1 MKYFKRFFAAL
12 FSAALIFSGF
22 STSAFAAAELP
33 DYLRVGLRMSFE
45 DKSSIF
51 IESNNIKLVRSD
63 DGITSPLLN
72 ETMAEFSSSS
82 GFTMRI
88 GLSYQVAVPLDVKTF
103 DDAKT
108 QASSFIS
115 QGYTNALPGY
125 YKNNWALIIYGYSD
139 MSSANSA
146 ASALGGKALS
156 PNEVEI
162 LDIGGS
168 PILLIAESDAYF
180 MGTGST
186 PVVDLGARSYRGII
200 DFMQNDDGTITAVN
214 VIDLEE
220 YLYGVVASEIPS
232 SYEYESIKAQACAA
246 RTYALYKWNRE
257 SDIGY
262 DICDST
268 HCQAYMGYDYEDSTT
283 RQAVI
288 DTEGELI
295 YYNGSP
301 IEALFF
307 SSSGGYTEDAKNVWG
322 TEVAYLKPVD
332 DSEEINCPTW
342 SRTITL
348 SDLDRLISTNGYN
361 IGSATGMRITID
373 NKTKR
378 VQKLDILGTN
388 GTKTITLEACR
399 TVFGA
404 IGDSFN
410 SRNYTITNGTIEGG
424 SEGEV
429 TVNGA
434 LGTFVSSSLRNF
446 EVGNDYVIGSDCAVV
461 YSTASGTKAYGY
473 DGKEVDLEDIP
484 DLDDLLTVSTP
495 STGTTVISSKG
506 STININGYGI
516 GHGVGM
522 SQMGANGMAK
532 NGATYKEIFQ
542 HYYTGVTVK

>member
-1 MKYFKRFFAAL
+1 
-12 FSAALIFSGF
+12 
-22 STSAFAAAELP
+22 
-33 DYLRVGLRMSFE
+33 
-45 DKSSIF
+45 
-51 IESNNIKLVRSD
+51 
-63 DGITSPLLN
+63 
-72 ETMAEFSSSS
+72 
-82 GFTMRI
+82 
-88 GLSYQVAVPLDVKTF
+88 
-103 DDAKT
+103 
-108 QASSFIS
+108 
-115 QGYTNALPGY
+115 
-125 YKNNWALIIYGYSD
+125 
-139 MSSANSA
+139 
-146 ASALGGKALS
+146 
-156 PNEVEI
+156 
-162 LDIGGS
+162 
-168 PILLIAESDAYF
+168 
-180 MGTGST
+180 
-186 PVVDLGARSYRGII
+186 
-200 DFMQNDDGTITAVN
+200 
-214 VIDLEE
+214 
-220 YLYGVVASEIPS
+220 
-232 SYEYESIKAQACAA
+232 
-246 RTYALYKWNRE
+246 
-257 SDIGY
+257 
-262 DICDST
+262 
-268 HCQAYMGYDYEDSTT
+268 
-283 RQAVI
+283 
-288 DTEGELI
+288 
-295 YYNGSP
+295 
-301 IEALFF
+301 
-307 SSSGGYTEDAKNVWG
+307 
-322 TEVAYLKPVD
+322 
-332 DSEEINCPTW
+332 
-342 SRTITL
+342 
-348 SDLDRLISTNGYN
+348 
-361 IGSATGMRITID
+361 MRITID

-532 NGATYKEIFQ
+532 NGATYKEILQ